1 MPWND
6 GLSSL
11 WNRAKLYKP
20 PTPWWFEP
28 CDICFICHGLAR
40 GTGSLCGGCGADL
53 PRRAQPRLRRKIDS
67 VDAALAPFRY
77 EFPIS
82 ECIKSAKFHA
92 DLGALSVLT
101 TGFTASFLLELE
113 EIDVLI
119 PVPLLPWRFLRR
131 GFNQAGELA
140 LALSRVTQYP
150 LRRDLVCRRQSWGQ
164 PQSLLSAVA
173 RRENMKS
180 AFKVRGNVAGL
191 RIAIVDDI
199 ITTGATC
206 SALADVLR
214 AAGAVRVI
222 AIAAAATSL
231 RRDDSAA
238 YGTLAG

>member
-1 MPWND
+1 MPWN
-6 GLSSL
+6 GALSSL
-11 WNRAKLYKP
+11 WNRAKLYKR

-28 CDICFICHGLAR
+28 RDICFICHGLAC
-40 GTGSLCGGCGADL
+40 GTGSLCGGCRADL

-67 VDAALAPFRY
+67 VDAAFAAFRY

-92 DLGALSVLT
+92 DLGALSVLA
-101 TGFTASFLLELE
+101 TGFTENFLLELE
-113 EIDVLI
+113 EVDVLI

-140 LALSRVTQYP
+140 LALSLVTQYP

-164 PQSLLSAVA
+164 SQSLLGAAA
-173 RRENMKS
+173 RRENMKG
-180 AFKVRGNVAGL
+180 AFKLSGDVAGR

-206 SALADVLR
+206 SALAEVLR

-222 AIAAAATSL
+222 AVAAAATSL
-231 RRDDSAA
+231 RRDESPA
-238 YGTLAG
+238 